1 MQLAGPELKPAKLP
15 IKTVIKTVTMTKV
28 PNIVRDRL
36 KATPAGDHPD
46 ANLLTA
52 FAEQA
57 LPDRERIRVLE
68 HVGRCADCRDVL
80 ALATPPLASTAV
92 PGHKDTAS
100 ARKGSWFGWPLLRWG
115 ALAACVVVVG
125 TAVFVRHDLV
135 RSQKVAYMKSDAGP
149 QAAQNAEPQPPAISE
164 NAVPNFIVREEK
176 REEKQEPER
185 ARKAEHDKKSAFAAA
200 KPVAPQSAP
209 ASALADYATRA
220 DEFGSRAG
228 YDVSSKKDLRPKGA
242 AAGLVGGAMRTAPAP
257 AAPQPLPGKDEALI
271 SPAVNLPV
279 AGRNAMDVVN
289 GPVPPKASQSAQQVT
304 GANEVVEVQSA
315 TVQVEASTM
324 QHSLKKEA
332 PGKAKGAT
340 ADSSVVTLPASA
352 AIFEDKTLNAAAETR
367 PSRLE
372 SELARGAFA
381 SSTRW
386 TISSDG
392 QLQHS
397 VDSGKTWQPVTVADK
412 ATFRALSAN
421 GPDLWIGGPAG
432 LLYHSSD
439 AGGHWTQIKPVA
451 DGASLTTDIATIE
464 FTDRQHGKLTTSTGE
479 IWTTADAGQTW
490 RKQQS

>member
-1 MQLAGPELKPAKLP
+1 
-15 IKTVIKTVTMTKV
+15 MTEI

-36 KATPAGDHPD
+36 KAAQAGDHPD

-57 LPDRERIRVLE
+57 LPDRERIQVLE
-68 HVGRCADCRDVL
+68 HVARCADCRDVL
-80 ALATPPLASTAV
+80 ALVTPPMASTTV

-100 ARKGSWFGWPLLRWG
+100 ARKVSWLGWPMLRWG

-125 TAVFVRHDLV
+125 TAVLVRHDLR
-135 RSQKVAYMKSDAGP
+135 RSQTVAYMKSDAGS
-149 QAAQNAEPQPPAISE
+149 QTAQNAVPPPPAISE
-164 NAVPNFIVREEK
+164 NAVSNLITND
-176 REEKQEPER
+176 EKQEPER
-185 ARKAEHDKKSAFAAA
+185 ARKAEHDKKSTFAVA
-200 KPVAPQSAP
+200 KPVGP
-209 ASALADYATRA
+209 AQSALASAPFDST
-220 DEFGSRAG
+220 SRAKRGSAREDYG
-228 YDVSSKKDLRPKGA
+228 YLALSSKNEPPKSTTT
-242 AAGLVGGAMRTAPAP
+242 GLSGGALRITPAP
-257 AAPQPLPGKDEALI
+257 AAPRPGLGKDEAL
-271 SPAVNLPV
+271 SPPAVNLPLNR
-279 AGRNAMDVVN
+279 RNVFN
-289 GPVPPKASQSAQQVT
+289 PTNGGPVPPKASQQVQVS
-304 GANEVVEVQSA
+304 GANEAVEVQA
-315 TVQVEASTM
+315 AAAQAETSTM
-324 QHSLKKEA
+324 QYSLKKEA
-332 PGKAKGAT
+332 PGKAKGA

-352 AIFEDKTLNAAAETR
+352 TNFEDKTLTAAAETR
-367 PSRLE
+367 ASRLE

-381 SSTRW
+381 SSSRW

-397 VDSGKTWQPVTVADK
+397 VDSGKTWQPVTVAEK

-451 DGASLTTDIATIE
+451 DGATLTTDVATIE

-479 IWTTADAGQTW
+479 IWMTADAGQTW

>member
-1 MQLAGPELKPAKLP
+1 
-15 IKTVIKTVTMTKV
+15 MTKI

-36 KATPAGDHPD
+36 KAAQAGDHPD

-52 FAEQA
+52 FAEQT
-57 LPDRERIRVLE
+57 LPDRERIPVLE
-68 HVGRCADCRDVL
+68 HVARCADCRDVL
-80 ALATPPLASTAV
+80 TLAIPPLAATAA

-100 ARKGSWFGWPLLRWG
+100 ARKGSWFGWPMLRWG

-125 TAVFVRHDLV
+125 TAVFVRHDLR
-135 RSQKVAYMKSDAGP
+135 RSQTVAYMKSDAVP
-149 QAAQNAEPQPPAISE
+149 QAPENVGPPPPAISE
-164 NAVPNFIVREEK
+164 NAVSNLITK
-176 REEKQEPER
+176 EEKQEPDR

-200 KPVAPQSAP
+200 KPVVPAHSAP
-209 ASALADYATRA
+209 ASALVDYATRA
-220 DEFGSRAG
+220 KEGSGREDA
-228 YDVSSKKDLRPKGA
+228 YIALPNNNEVPSRA
-242 AAGLVGGAMRTAPAP
+242 AAGLSGGSVRRVPSP
-257 AAPQPLPGKDEALI
+257 AAPQPLPGKDEVLI
-271 SPAVNLPV
+271 PPAPNLPV
-279 AGRNAMDVVN
+279 AGRNAMNAVN
-289 GPVPPKASQSAQQVT
+289 GQVPPKASEPVQVS

-315 TVQVEASTM
+315 VQAEASTM
-324 QHSLKKEA
+324 QYSQKKETL
-332 PGKAKGAT
+332 GKAKGAA

-352 AIFEDKTLNAAAETR
+352 TNFEDKTLTAAAETR
-367 PSRLE
+367 ASRLE
-372 SELARGAFA
+372 AELAHGAFA

-421 GPDLWIGGPAG
+421 GPDLWVGGPAG

-451 DGASLTTDIATIE
+451 DSTTLTTDIATIE

-479 IWTTADAGQTW
+479 IWITADAGLTW

>member
-1 MQLAGPELKPAKLP
+1 
-15 IKTVIKTVTMTKV
+15 MTKI

-36 KATPAGDHPD
+36 KAAQAGDHPD

-57 LPDRERIRVLE
+57 LPDRERIPVLE
-68 HVGRCADCRDVL
+68 HIARCADCRDVL
-80 ALATPPLASTAV
+80 AMVTPPMASTTV

-100 ARKGSWFGWPLLRWG
+100 ARTVSWFGWPMLRWG
-115 ALAACVVVVG
+115 ALATCVVIVG

-135 RSQKVAYMKSDAGP
+135 RSQKVAYMKSDARP
-149 QAAQNAEPQPPAISE
+149 PAAQNVEPQPPAISE
-164 NAVPNFIVREEK
+164 TPVPNFIVREEK
-176 REEKQEPER
+176 QDPER

-200 KPVAPQSAP
+200 RPVAPAQSAP
-209 ASALADYATRA
+209 ASALVDYATRA
-220 DEFGSRAG
+220 DEFGSRAD
-228 YDVSSKKDLRPKGA
+228 YDASSKKDLRPKGA
-242 AAGLVGGAMRTAPAP
+242 AGGFVGGAMRTAPAP
-257 AAPQPLPGKDEALI
+257 AAPQPPPGKDEALI
-271 SPAVNLPV
+271 APAVNLPV
-279 AGRNAMDVVN
+279 AGRNTMDAVN
-289 GPVPPKASQSAQQVT
+289 GPVPPKASQSAQQLS

-315 TVQVEASTM
+315 AGQVEALTM
-324 QHSLKKEA
+324 QYSQKKEA
-332 PGKAKGAT
+332 PGKAKGGA

-352 AIFEDKTLNAAAETR
+352 TNFEDKMLNAAAETR

-464 FTDRQHGKLTTSTGE
+464 FIDRQHGKLTTSTGE

>member
-1 MQLAGPELKPAKLP
+1 MQLAGPEYKAAKLP
-15 IKTVIKTVTMTKV
+15 IKTVTMTKI

-36 KATPAGDHPD
+36 KAAPAGDHPD

-52 FAEQA
+52 FAEQV
-57 LPDRERIRVLE
+57 LPDRERIPVLE
-68 HVGRCADCRDVL
+68 HVARCADCRDVL
-80 ALATPPLASTAV
+80 ALATSPMASTTV

-100 ARKGSWFGWPLLRWG
+100 ARKVSWFGWPMLRWG

-125 TAVFVRHDLV
+125 TAVFVRQDLR
-135 RSQKVAYMKSDAGP
+135 RSHSEAYMKSDAVP
-149 QAAQNAEPQPPAISE
+149 QAAQKAVPQPPAISE
-164 NAVPNFIVREEK
+164 NAVSNFIAK
-176 REEKQEPER
+176 EEKQEPER
-185 ARKAEHDKKSAFAAA
+185 ARKAEHDKKTAFAAA
-200 KPVAPQSAP
+200 RPVAPARSAP
-209 ASALADYATRA
+209 ASALVDYATRA
-220 DEFGSRAG
+220 NEFGSRAD
-228 YDVSSKKDLRPKGA
+228 YDALSKKDLPPKGA
-242 AAGLVGGAMRTAPAP
+242 PAGLVGGTMRTAPVP

-279 AGRNAMDVVN
+279 AGRNAMDVVD
-289 GPVPPKASQSAQQVT
+289 GQVPPKASQSARQVS
-304 GANEVVEVQSA
+304 GASEAVEVQA
-315 TVQVEASTM
+315 AVQAETSTM
-324 QHSLKKEA
+324 QYSLKKEA
-332 PGKAKGAT
+332 PGKAKGAA

-352 AIFEDKTLNAAAETR
+352 TKFEDKTLTAAAETR
-367 PSRLE
+367 ASRLE

-397 VDSGKTWQPVTVADK
+397 VDSGKTWQPVTVGDK

-421 GPDLWIGGPAG
+421 GPDLWVGGSAG
-432 LLYHSSD
+432 LLYHSGD

-464 FTDRQHGKLTTSTGE
+464 FSDRQHGKLTTSTGE
-479 IWTTADAGQTW
+479 IWITADAGQTW

>member
-1 MQLAGPELKPAKLP
+1 
-15 IKTVIKTVTMTKV
+15 MTKI
-28 PNIVRDRL
+28 PNIARDRL
-36 KATPAGDHPD
+36 RAAPAGDHPD

-52 FAEQA
+52 FAEQV
-57 LPDRERIRVLE
+57 LPDRERIQVLD
-68 HVGRCADCRDVL
+68 HVSRCADCRDVL
-80 ALATPPLASTAV
+80 ALATPPMASTTV

-100 ARKGSWFGWPLLRWG
+100 ARNVSWFGWPMLRWG
-115 ALAACVVVVG
+115 ALAACVVIVG
-125 TAVFVRHDLV
+125 TAVFVRHDLR
-135 RSQKVAYMKSDAGP
+135 RSQTVAYMKSDAGS
-149 QAAQNAEPQPPAISE
+149 QAAQNAVPQSPGISE
-164 NAVPNFIVREEK
+164 NAVSNSIT

-185 ARKAEHDKKSAFAAA
+185 APKAEHDKKNAFAAA
-200 KPVAPQSAP
+200 KPVAPAQSAP
-209 ASALADYATRA
+209 ASAPVDSTSRDKEGSAREDY
-220 DEFGSRAG
+220 G
-228 YDVSSKKDLRPKGA
+228 YFALSGKNEAPKSTT
-242 AAGLVGGAMRTAPAP
+242 AGLVGGAIRTAPAP

-271 SPAVNLPV
+271 PPVSLPWN
-279 AGRNAMDVVN
+279 GRNVVN
-289 GPVPPKASQSAQQVT
+289 ATHGPVPPKASQPVQVS
-304 GANEVVEVQSA
+304 GASEVVEVQSA
-315 TVQVEASTM
+315 AVQAETSTM
-324 QHSLKKEA
+324 QYSLKKEA
-332 PGKAKGAT
+332 PGKAKGAA

-352 AIFEDKTLNAAAETR
+352 TNFEDKTLTAAAETR
-367 PSRLE
+367 ASRLE
-372 SELARGAFA
+372 SELAHGAFA
-381 SSTRW
+381 SSSRW

-479 IWTTADAGQTW
+479 IWITADAGQTW